1 MGFSGGSVVKSPSAK
16 AGISGGSPGQEDPL
30 ENEMTTHSGIL
41 AWETPWTEEPQGL
54 QSTGLQKSQTQLRE

>member
-1 MGFSGGSVVKSPSAK
+1 MGFPGGSVVKSPSTS

-30 ENEMTTHSGIL
+30 EKKMAPHSGIL

-54 QSTGLQKSQTQLRE
+54 QSKELQKSQTQLRE

>member
-1 MGFSGGSVVKSPSAK
+1 MVKSPSAS
-16 AGISGGSPGQEDPL
+16 AGISDGSPGQEDPV
-30 ENEMTTHSGIL
+30 EKEMATHSGIL